1 LHDLVQVRVLG
12 PVRVGDR
19 IETATAPRGERPR
32 DVLAVLVARRGRP
45 VPAEVVLDLV
55 WGDAATALTTAAV
68 HTVVARLRRQFGEG
82 LVRTTDA
89 GYVVPVDVGLDAE
102 RFTALAAD
110 AAEEGDEIGRCRE
123 ALALWSGGTA
133 YAGVRDDLVMT
144 ERVRLEELLRRVRGD
159 LAAALLAPAAPQDDV
174 AEAMGIAAGLVTEHP
189 LDEGAAVL
197 AMRAADRLQRQG
209 EALEVFARLRDRLRE
224 ELGVDPGAVAAAVHA
239 RILARDAE
247 TATQPA
253 GRRVHPG
260 LRLPVPASPTIGRRT
275 ELASVLGALSD
286 GRRLVTVTG
295 PGGVGKSRLLADV
308 GAALATDHDV
318 VHVALSGHQAGDAQD
333 LAAALAVTTGVP
345 LAADDSVAS
354 LVRALQTSDVVVLV
368 DEAEWALG
376 PAAEL
381 ARAILAGCPGVRL
394 VVTSRV
400 PLTVVGE
407 RVLPLGP
414 LPEPDAVRL
423 LIERLADRGVPTSDA
438 ADRGVL
444 AEVVRRVDGLPL
456 ALELVA
462 GRARAVSVRD
472 LLDVVERP
480 LDLESDEVGR
490 DARQQSLR
498 RTISW
503 SVDRLEPAG
512 RDALLRLAVFA
523 GAFHLPAARA
533 LSGSSAAEAER
544 VVADLATYH
553 LVAVERTDAGVAFR
567 MLRTVRDLALEEL
580 AAAGRLDGTRA
591 RHAEWF
597 AGLWRDA
604 PLSDELVE
612 HVGRTYDDHL
622 EALGFLLETG
632 QIDSAVDVALAL
644 TRRWLFVESV
654 GPGLTWTGRLLARGG
669 MTERQRARL
678 QVARAAFR
686 HSIDWTPDEHRRI
699 AAALVDDPDWA
710 CQLGLVE
717 AITAYALGDVD
728 RAMNRLGHCLALAG
742 ERARHHLPEIVAT
755 RAVLEAADGRHDLA
769 VVTAHEAE
777 ARVGASVTA
786 VELVTVLPKVGLAL
800 LDAGEPREALDLLT
814 RSAEQAAD
822 RFGIRPTGTIAV
834 NAGWAALALGEPEEA
849 LAWFARSLHG
859 PQAFVTPG
867 ATGESAVGAAAAM
880 TALGRPGAA
889 ELRGQGEWLLA
900 ADGNVLP
907 PSLAAHAQ
915 AAADEGGV
923 RAVPDGWT
931 AELAGARV
939 AQLLRA
945 ALA

>member
-1 LHDLVQVRVLG
+1 MQVRVLG

-32 DVLAVLVARRGRP
+32 DVLALLVARRGRP

-55 WGDAATALTTAAV
+55 WGDAATALTPAAV
-68 HTVVARLRRQFGEG
+68 HTVVARLRRQFGDG

-102 RFTALAAD
+102 RFTALAAEGS
-110 AAEEGDEIGRCRE
+110 EEDEIGRCRE
-123 ALALWSGGTA
+123 AVALWSGGTA
-133 YAGVRDDLVMT
+133 YAGVRDDLVMA

-159 LAAALLAPAAPQDDV
+159 LAAALLAPGAPHEDV
-174 AEAMGIAAGLVTEHP
+174 AEAMGIAVGLVTEHP

-224 ELGVDPGAVAAAVHA
+224 ELGVDPGPVAVAAHA
-239 RILARDAE
+239 RILARDADSPG
-247 TATQPA
+247 TAAPAA

-260 LRLPVPASPTIGRRT
+260 LRLPVPASPTVGRQA
-275 ELASVLGALSD
+275 EVAAVLGALGD

-368 DEAEWALG
+368 DEAEWVLG

-381 ARAILAGCPGVRL
+381 TRAVLAGCPGVRL

-400 PLTVVGE
+400 PLSVVGE

-414 LPEPDAVRL
+414 LPVRDAVRL
-423 LIERLADRGVPTSDA
+423 LTERLADRGVPTSGTA
-438 ADRGVL
+438 ERTVL
-444 AEVVRRVDGLPL
+444 AEVARRVDGLPL

-462 GRARAVSVRD
+462 GRAWAVPVRD
-472 LLDVVERP
+472 LLDVVEHP

-498 RTISW
+498 RTIAW

-533 LSGSSAAEAER
+533 LTGFTAAETER
-544 VVADLATYH
+544 VVADLAAYH

-580 AAAGRLDGTRA
+580 AASGALDVTRA

-622 EALGFLLETG
+622 EALGFLLEAG

-644 TRRWLFVESV
+644 SRRWLFVESV

-686 HSIDWTPDEHRRI
+686 HGIDWSPDEHRRI
-699 AAALVDDPDWA
+699 AAALADDPDWA

-742 ERARHHLPEIVAT
+742 ERARHHLPEVVAT

-769 VVTAHEAE
+769 VATAHEAE
-777 ARVGASVTA
+777 ARVGASATA
-786 VELVTVLPKVGLAL
+786 VELVTVLPKVALAL

-849 LAWFARSLHG
+849 LAWFARSLLG

-889 ELRGQGEWLLA
+889 ELLGQGEWLLA

-907 PSLAAHAQ
+907 PSLAAHVR
-915 AAADEGGV
+915 AAVDAGGV
-923 RAVPDGWT
+923 RAVPEGWT

-939 AQLLRA
+939 TQLLRG